1 MAGVTI
7 EVTLPGI
14 LATCAG
20 GERTVTVEAETLAGS
35 IEALL
40 AEYPL
45 LKVHLFSEGGK
56 LREHIM
62 FLYNDQSTNWLE
74 STDIPLQAG
83 DRLTVLQLVSGG

>member
-1 MAGVTI
+1 MASVAI

-20 GERTVTVEAETLAGS
+20 GEKTVTVEAETLSGS

-40 AEYPL
+40 SAYPL
-45 LKVHLFSEGGK
+45 LKVHLFQEDGK
-56 LREHIM
+56 LREHVM
-62 FLYNDQSTNWLE
+62 FLYNDQSANWLE
-74 STDIPLQAG
+74 SMDIPLQPG

>member
-1 MAGVTI
+1 MASVAI

-20 GERTVTVEAETLAGS
+20 GEKTVTVEAESLSGS

-40 AEYPL
+40 SAYPL
-45 LKVHLFSEGGK
+45 LKVHLFQEDGK
-56 LREHIM
+56 LREHVM
-62 FLYNDQSTNWLE
+62 FLYNDQSANWLE
-74 STDIPLQAG
+74 SMDIPLQPG